1 MRKKIPLR
9 GAVIISCELNLCY
22 DIEQSE
28 KFSSREAHGEAIMKK
43 IIALSNQKG
52 GVGKTTTVVNLA
64 AAFAE
69 AGMRVLAVD
78 FDPQGNLSSGL
89 GIEKRKDDN
98 TIYELLMDA
107 CTFEEAVHKSYSEN
121 LDVLTSNVN
130 LSGLE
135 LELLEKKNRE
145 YVLKHYLEAVVDR
158 YDYIF
163 IDCPPSLSLLTI
175 NALTA
180 ATDVI
185 IPIQCE
191 YYAME
196 GLNQM
201 LRSIKLLQLKL
212 NPALRINGIV
222 FTMYDAR
229 NNLSQQVVDSVK
241 DVLKEYIYD
250 TVIARNVRV
259 AESPSY
265 GMPVTEYDPRSTG
278 AENYRKLAAEI
289 LMREAE

>member
-1 MRKKIPLR
+1 
-9 GAVIISCELNLCY
+9 
-22 DIEQSE
+22 
-28 KFSSREAHGEAIMKK
+28 MKK
-43 IIALSNQKG
+43 IIALANQKG

-89 GIEKRKDDN
+89 GIEKKKEEN
-98 TIYELLMDA
+98 TIYELLMEE
-107 CTFEEAVHKSYSEN
+107 CTFEEAVHKTYSEN

-135 LELLEKKNRE
+135 LELLDKRNRE
-145 YVLKHYLEAVVDR
+145 YVLKHYLEPVVEQ

-163 IDCPPSLSLLTI
+163 IDCPPSLSLLTV
-175 NALTA
+175 NAMTA

-201 LRSIKLLQLKL
+201 LRSIKLLQMQL
-212 NPALRINGIV
+212 NPALRINGII

-259 AESPSY
+259 AEAPSY
-265 GMPVTEYDPRSTG
+265 GMPVTEYDPRSKG

-289 LMREAE
+289 LTREAD

>member
-1 MRKKIPLR
+1 MREKIPLR

-22 DIEQSE
+22 DIEQI
-28 KFSSREAHGEAIMKK
+28 SSREAHGEAIMKK

-201 LRSIKLLQLKL
+201 LRSIKLLQMKL

>member
-1 MRKKIPLR
+1 
-9 GAVIISCELNLCY
+9 
-22 DIEQSE
+22 
-28 KFSSREAHGEAIMKK
+28 MKK

-89 GIEKRKDDN
+89 GIEKKKDDN
-98 TIYELLMDA
+98 TIYELLMDT

-201 LRSIKLLQLKL
+201 LRSIKLLQMKL
-212 NPALRINGIV
+212 NPVLRINGIV

>member
-1 MRKKIPLR
+1 MRTVR
-9 GAVIISCELNLCY
+9 ISCCLNLCY

-28 KFSSREAHGEAIMKK
+28 KLLNREAHGEAIMKK

-89 GIEKRKDDN
+89 GIEKKKDDN
-98 TIYELLMDA
+98 TIYELLMDT

-201 LRSIKLLQLKL
+201 LRSIKLLQMKL
-212 NPALRINGIV
+212 NPVLRINGIV

>member
-1 MRKKIPLR
+1 
-9 GAVIISCELNLCY
+9 
-22 DIEQSE
+22 
-28 KFSSREAHGEAIMKK
+28 MKK

-89 GIEKRKDDN
+89 GIEKKKDDN

-107 CTFEEAVHKSYSEN
+107 CTFEETVHKSYSEN

-201 LRSIKLLQLKL
+201 LRSIKLLQMKL

>member
-1 MRKKIPLR
+1 
-9 GAVIISCELNLCY
+9 
-22 DIEQSE
+22 
-28 KFSSREAHGEAIMKK
+28 MKK
-43 IIALSNQKG
+43 IIALANQKG

-89 GIEKRKDDN
+89 GIEKKKEEN
-98 TIYELLMDA
+98 TIYELLMEE
-107 CTFEEAVHKSYSEN
+107 CTFEEAVHKTYSEN

-135 LELLEKKNRE
+135 LELLDKRNRE
-145 YVLKHYLEAVVDR
+145 YVLKHYLEPVVEQ

-163 IDCPPSLSLLTI
+163 IDCPPSLSLLTV
-175 NALTA
+175 NAMTA

-201 LRSIKLLQLKL
+201 LRSIKLLQMKL
-212 NPALRINGIV
+212 NPALRINGII

-229 NNLSQQVVDSVK
+229 NNLSQQVDSVK

-259 AESPSY
+259 AEAPSY
-265 GMPVTEYDPRSTG
+265 GMPVTEYDPRSKG

-289 LMREAE
+289 LTREAD

>member
-1 MRKKIPLR
+1 
-9 GAVIISCELNLCY
+9 
-22 DIEQSE
+22 
-28 KFSSREAHGEAIMKK
+28 MKK

-89 GIEKRKDDN
+89 GIEKKKDDN

-201 LRSIKLLQLKL
+201 LRSIKLLQMKL

-250 TVIARNVRV
+250 TVIARNVRI

>member
-1 MRKKIPLR
+1 MREKIPLR
-9 GAVIISCELNLCY
+9 GAFIISRELNLCY

-28 KFSSREAHGEAIMKK
+28 KFLSREAHGEAIMKK

-89 GIEKRKDDN
+89 GIEKKKDDN

-201 LRSIKLLQLKL
+201 LRSIKLLQMKL

>member
-1 MRKKIPLR
+1 
-9 GAVIISCELNLCY
+9 
-22 DIEQSE
+22 
-28 KFSSREAHGEAIMKK
+28 MKK
-43 IIALSNQKG
+43 IIALANQKG

-89 GIEKRKDDN
+89 GIEKKKEEY
-98 TIYELLMDA
+98 TIYELLMEE
-107 CTFEEAVHKSYSEN
+107 CTFEEAVHKTYSEN

-135 LELLEKKNRE
+135 LELLDKRNRE
-145 YVLKHYLEAVVDR
+145 YVLKHYLEPVVEQ

-163 IDCPPSLSLLTI
+163 IDCPPSLSLLTV
-175 NALTA
+175 NAMTA

-201 LRSIKLLQLKL
+201 LRSIKLLQMKL
-212 NPALRINGIV
+212 NPALRINGII

-259 AESPSY
+259 AEAPSY
-265 GMPVTEYDPRSTG
+265 GMPVTEYDPRSKG

-289 LMREAE
+289 LTREAD

>member
-1 MRKKIPLR
+1 M
-9 GAVIISCELNLCY
+9 V
-22 DIEQSE
+22 EQ
-28 KFSSREAHGEAIMKK
+28 
-43 IIALSNQKG
+43 
-52 GVGKTTTVVNLA
+52 
-64 AAFAE
+64 
-69 AGMRVLAVD
+69 
-78 FDPQGNLSSGL
+78 
-89 GIEKRKDDN
+89 
-98 TIYELLMDA
+98 
-107 CTFEEAVHKSYSEN
+107 
-121 LDVLTSNVN
+121 
-130 LSGLE
+130 
-135 LELLEKKNRE
+135 
-145 YVLKHYLEAVVDR
+145 

-163 IDCPPSLSLLTI
+163 IDCPPSLSLLTV
-175 NALTA
+175 NAMTA

-201 LRSIKLLQLKL
+201 LRSIKLLQMKL
-212 NPALRINGIV
+212 NPALRINGII

-259 AESPSY
+259 TEAPSY
-265 GMPVTEYDPRSTG
+265 GMPVTEYDPRSKG

-289 LMREAE
+289 LTREAD

>member
-1 MRKKIPLR
+1 MGKKIPLR

-22 DIEQSE
+22 DIEQSR

-89 GIEKRKDDN
+89 GIEKKKDDN

-201 LRSIKLLQLKL
+201 LRSIKLLQMKL

-250 TVIARNVRV
+250 TVIARNVRI

>member
-1 MRKKIPLR
+1 MRTVR
-9 GAVIISCELNLCY
+9 ISCCLNLCY

-28 KFSSREAHGEAIMKK
+28 KFSNREAHGEAIMKK

-89 GIEKRKDDN
+89 GIEKKKDDN
-98 TIYELLMDA
+98 TIYELLMDT

-201 LRSIKLLQLKL
+201 LRSIKLLQMKL
-212 NPALRINGIV
+212 NPVLRINGIV